1 MFQLEKVNALF
12 NCNLCKGVLVDPIL
26 LPCGETVCKAHT
38 DEISNGKCVFCSE
51 MHISPLNG
59 FPSNK
64 IVKNQLDLEVN
75 KINLNLSQFKDYH
88 KLLQDLNKN
97 LNEIETI
104 QKDPDNYIYEYFA
117 ELTRQVDLRREIMI
131 RDINEYSD
139 KLIQKIEKLRKE
151 CMANSKE
158 ATQITQDLSTIRA
171 KLNELNSMFNSLEI
185 DDKKLE
191 EIMSKKKSNE
201 LKDLM
206 EPVWK
211 QCKYDLQG
219 KKNYKFITEKIK
231 LEFIFGTFSC
241 FDIDNNIM
249 KVNIVIVKIKT

>member
-1 MFQLEKVNALF
+1 
-12 NCNLCKGVLVDPIL
+12 
-26 LPCGETVCKAHT
+26 
-38 DEISNGKCVFCSE
+38 
-51 MHISPLNG
+51 
-59 FPSNK
+59 
-64 IVKNQLDLEVN
+64 
-75 KINLNLSQFKDYH
+75 
-88 KLLQDLNKN
+88 
-97 LNEIETI
+97 
-104 QKDPDNYIYEYFA
+104 
-117 ELTRQVDLRREIMI
+117 
-131 RDINEYSD
+131 
-139 KLIQKIEKLRKE
+139 
-151 CMANSKE
+151 MAKSKE

-201 LKDLM
+201 LNDLM
-206 EPVWK
+206 QPVWK